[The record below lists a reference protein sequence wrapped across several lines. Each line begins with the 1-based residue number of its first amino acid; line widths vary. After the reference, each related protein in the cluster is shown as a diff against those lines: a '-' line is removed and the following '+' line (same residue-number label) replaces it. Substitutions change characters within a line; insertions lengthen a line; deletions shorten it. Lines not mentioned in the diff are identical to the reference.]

1 MREYL
6 YAMMLTSSCE
16 ASLILANQFG
26 DGSIDGFVTKMNDT
40 AAEIGCTATTFANPT
55 GLYDTQTTDHGTGY
69 ADDHQLRSLA
79 GRL

>member
-1 MREYL
+1 M
-6 YAMMLTSSCE
+6 
-16 ASLILANQFG
+16 ILANQFG

-55 GLYDTQTTDHGTGY
+55 GLYDTRQQTTARDMLTITNY
-69 ADDHQLRSLA
+69 AFA